1 MANEMET
8 LLTNAQVLDVR
19 IFNKIDTYE
28 QWMLSTKVLGDGE
41 IAIARMESAP
51 EGQTK
56 HDGMT
61 PPAVGI
67 RVGDGVHTFAEL
79 PWLQA
84 TAGDVY
90 AWAKAADKPSYV
102 ADEIGGLE
110 TYISQKVQDTNT
122 TYEFAYANDTLTVTK
137 FEIGEKEA
145 GGEGEVVATLPIDVS
160 TKINKVAG
168 AKEGEVAV
176 FTADGALKTTG
187 QALTGLATVAY
198 VDGKFAVDSEVSESL
213 GEINQAITA
222 LDGRVGVNEGAI
234 TALQT
239 KDGELQAA
247 IDLKVAKVAGTKGNV
262 VVFGENGTIAD
273 GGSLSVYETVE
284 NAAKTY
290 ETIDNVAAK
299 VKEINDA
306 AAALAGRVDT
316 AESEI
321 DALQGAVGTLT
332 GTGEGSVKATV
343 DAAIN
348 KFATDIT
355 DNGVVDSF
363 KELVD
368 YVVENDAA
376 VDQIVKDINTNKQNI
391 EGLAADSHKHAGN
404 LAILDTIDQ
413 ARVDVWDAAVQSISG
428 VEATKT
434 GTDIKVTA
442 VSTDLLKQGSKTIVF
457 RCGSASAVF

>member
-1 MANEMET
+1 MMEE
-8 LLTNAQVLDVR
+8 LLNSAQVLDVR

-90 AWAKAADKPSYV
+90 AWAKAADKPSYT
-102 ADEIGGLE
+102 ATEIGGLE
-110 TYISQKVQDTNT
+110 TFINQTVQDTNT

-160 TKINKVAG
+160 TKINKVTD
-168 AKEGEVAV
+168 AV
-176 FTADGALKTTG
+176 ENNIAIFTADGALKDG
-187 QALTGLATVAY
+187 GKKLADYAEVSY
-198 VDGKFAVDSEVSESL
+198 VDGKFAVKTEVAASL
-213 GEINQAITA
+213 KEITDAA
-222 LDGRVGVNEGAI
+222 DLLAGRVGVNEGAI
-234 TALQT
+234 ADLQT
-239 KDGELQAA
+239 RDGELQAA

-262 VVFGENGTIAD
+262 VVFGENGAIAD
-273 GGSLSVYETVE
+273 GGSLSIYETKE
-284 NAAKTY
+284 NAAATY
-290 ETIDNVAAK
+290 AVASEVAASLK
-299 VKEINDA
+299 NITDA
-306 AAALAGRVDT
+306 ADDLAGRVGT
-316 AESEI
+316 AEGEI
-321 DALQGAVGTLT
+321 DALQAAVETLT
-332 GTGEGSVKATV
+332 GGADGSVQAIV

-355 DNGVVDSF
+355 DNETVDSF

-368 YVVENDAA
+368 WVAEHGPEAAEMAADIKNLEEVV
-376 VDQIVKDINTNKQNI
+376 IPP
-391 EGLAADSHKHAGN
+391 LAAKAHEHANKGV
-404 LAILDTIDQ
+404 IDGITAEQ
-413 ARVDVWDAAVQSISG
+413 VTAWDAAVQSISG

-434 GTDIKVTA
+434 GTNVEVTA